1 MIKRTL
7 LLLFL
12 LWSVNSYAQEVQV
25 EKENLFVNNID
36 SIIQPWLDY
45 YKLDFGNFILF
56 ESGVIQGFS
65 VTVENFNPE
74 NNIHFPF
81 YKYSPDSLTILDLF
95 SYSSVLEKDED
106 GNLVYSGGEVDSE
119 VSIQKLDTNIW
130 QRILFVGPWSLIE
143 DGFWISNTKLVI
155 LGEEI
160 HYEVGIQPII
170 WSIDLEK
177 NFVSL
182 FEYKDIITDIQA
194 DYLDNTFF
202 KNIKIKE

>member
-12 LWSVNSYAQEVQV
+12 LWSVNSYAQQT
-25 EKENLFVNNID
+25 ENLSILQPNNID
-36 SIIQPWLDY
+36 SIIHPWLDY
-45 YKLDFGNFILF
+45 YQLDVGCFSLSEFRFL
-56 ESGVIQGFS
+56 QDFS
-65 VTVENFNPE
+65 VTVESFNPE
-74 NNIHFPF
+74 NNIYFPF

-130 QRILFVGPWSLIE
+130 KRILCVGSSFLIE
-143 DGFWISNTKLVI
+143 DGFWLSNTEFVI
-155 LGEEI
+155 LGEKI

-170 WSIDLEK
+170 WRIDLEK

-182 FEYKDIITDIQA
+182 FKYKDIITDIQA

>member
-45 YKLDFGNFILF
+45 YKLDFGNFMIF

-65 VTVENFNPE
+65 VTVESFNPE
-74 NNIHFPF
+74 NNIYFPF

-130 QRILFVGPWSLIE
+130 KRILFVGPWSLIE

-194 DYLDNTFF
+194 DYLDNTFL